1 MVKNFLKLKVNK
13 IMKYQDRLALT
24 NNAIAKRLFTIMAEK
39 ETNVSVAADVT
50 DANSLVKLVQQVG
63 DSICVLKTHID
74 VISDFTPD
82 LITALL
88 DLKKKHNF
96 LIFEDRKFAD
106 IGNTVKL
113 QYSGGIYRIADWA
126 DIINAHVVPG
136 PGIIEGLRSV
146 GKDKGAGLILLAE
159 MSSAGNLAT
168 GEYTK
173 TAVQWAQ
180 QYSDFV
186 FGFIGMKK
194 LLADPRFIT
203 MTPGVNLA
211 DNGDG
216 LKQQYV
222 TPEQAVGGG
231 SDIIIVGRGIYGASD
246 PAAVAKQYRAAGWQ
260 AYQQI

>member
-1 MVKNFLKLKVNK
+1 
-13 IMKYQDRLALT
+13 MKYQDRIALT
-24 NNAIAKRLFTIMAEK
+24 NNVTAQRLFKIMAEK
-39 ETNVSVAADVT
+39 ETNVAVAADVT
-50 DANSLVKLVQQVG
+50 TASSLVKLVQQVG

-74 VISDFTPD
+74 VISDFSPD
-82 LITALL
+82 LINTLL
-88 DLKKKHNF
+88 DLKKQYNF

-146 GKDKGAGLILLAE
+146 GKAKDAGLLLLAE

-168 GEYTK
+168 GDYTK

-194 LLADPRFIT
+194 LLDDPSFIT
-203 MTPGVNLA
+203 MTPGVNLVNQN
-211 DNGDG
+211 DD

-222 TPEQAVGGG
+222 SPEKAMQGG
-231 SDIIIVGRGIYGASD
+231 SDVLIVGRGIYGAPD
-246 PAAVAKQYRAAGWQ
+246 PAQAVKQYRTAGWQ